1 MANLN
6 KNGGRSASWHF
17 TVDDQFIYQAIP
29 TDKKAWHAGCASGN
43 NTSIGIE
50 ICMFNDANRQKKCY
64 ENAIALV
71 KILMAYH
78 GFTTKQ
84 IKRHYDWTKKDCPTW
99 LRSGKFGYTWDWFVQ
114 SCGGTVT
121 PNIQASKSTQ
131 SKAKYPNGTYKKK
144 GRVTASALNVRKGR
158 PGTKEYNTI
167 LKVLPKGTVVEIGYI
182 LNMWGSVY
190 IPGANPGY
198 LSMEYIEWV

>member
-1 MANLN
+1 
-6 KNGGRSASWHF
+6 
-17 TVDDQFIYQAIP
+17 
-29 TDKKAWHAGCASGN
+29 
-43 NTSIGIE
+43 
-50 ICMFNDANRQKKCY
+50 MFNDANRQKKCY

-121 PNIQASKSTQ
+121 PNIQASKTQ
-131 SKAKYPNGTYKKK
+131 VQPKAKYPNGTYKKK